1 MRLREMRSAPKLVNN
16 PSLAIFQHL
25 LRSCPKNNGQLTKPM
40 HASKFIVFRLPF
52 RKIVHKLFLVPI
64 WRRLQI
70 PKLLALACGMLFAAA
85 LVEGCFVTQA
95 RAVDGEPLPTFK
107 WKLKT
112 YTNAVM
118 VELTAVDLVFYTEA
132 SGHMRLKRKSLPPE
146 LAAKYP
152 FDEVAAAE
160 LQQEKL
166 KRVRSQQAAD
176 AELEAATQEA
186 SRAKQS
192 RLQDQISD
200 ENRRLST
207 LQRDL
212 DVVNRSARGKPRSQ
226 ARKEADRLRNE
237 KRGILRG
244 TGQLEDQLNQT
255 RKQADSPR

>member
-1 MRLREMRSAPKLVNN
+1 
-16 PSLAIFQHL
+16 
-25 LRSCPKNNGQLTKPM
+25 M
-40 HASKFIVFRLPF
+40 HQSKFIVSTFPF
-52 RKIVHKLFLVPI
+52 RKVVHKLLPVQI

-85 LVEGCFVTQA
+85 LAESCFVIQA
-95 RAVDGEPLPTFK
+95 RAVDGELLPTFK
-107 WKLKT
+107 WNLKT
-112 YTNAVM
+112 YTNAIM
-118 VELTAVDLVFYTEA
+118 VELTAVDLVFYTQA

-152 FDEVAAAE
+152 FNEVAAAE
-160 LQQEKL
+160 HQQEKL
-166 KRVRSQQAAD
+166 KRARSQQAAD
-176 AELEAATQEA
+176 AELETATQEA

-207 LQRDL
+207 LQKDL

-244 TGQLEDQLNQT
+244 TGQLEDQLNQA
-255 RKQADSPR
+255 RKQADAPK